1 MVLSKWMIK
10 NPRLLILDEPTRG
23 IDVGAKSEIYKLMC
37 EYAAKGNAIIM
48 ISSEMPEVMGM
59 ADRMLVLSNGKVG
72 GELKRGEFVQE
83 SIMKMAV
90 SHI

>member
-1 MVLSKWMIK
+1 
-10 NPRLLILDEPTRG
+10 
-23 IDVGAKSEIYKLMC
+23 
-37 EYAAKGNAIIM
+37 
-48 ISSEMPEVMGM
+48 MPEVMGM

-72 GELKRGEFVQE
+72 GELKRSEFVQE

>member
-1 MVLSKWMIK
+1 MD
-10 NPRLLILDEPTRG
+10 NQE
-23 IDVGAKSEIYKLMC
+23 SEAPD
-37 EYAAKGNAIIM
+37 AAKGNAIIM

-72 GELKRGEFVQE
+72 GELKRSEFVQE